1 MAILVL
7 IDRDATNADPE
18 KDARGCYK
26 AGDIVA
32 VHEDTAHDGNL
43 ERNPVQAPW
52 VLIKV
57 AGITKAQAERM
68 LEPERDR
75 DGLDAKTITR
85 RKFRLNPADLPAGVR
100 QTIARDRYYETT
112 LAQVRNFIKNKRT
125 GAAF

>member
-7 IDRDATNADPE
+7 IARDASHADPE

-26 AGDIVA
+26 TGDIVA
-32 VHEDTAHDGNL
+32 VHEDSAHDGNL

-57 AGITKAQAERM
+57 AGITKAQAERV

-85 RKFRLNPADLPAGVR
+85 RRFRLNPADLPLAVQR
-100 QTIARDRYYETT
+100 ALQRDRYYETT

>member
-7 IDRDATNADPE
+7 IDRDATNADPV

-26 AGDIVA
+26 RGDIVA
-32 VHEDTAHDGNL
+32 VHEDSAHDGDIV
-43 ERNPVQAPW
+43 RNPVQAPW

-57 AGITKAQAERM
+57 AGITKAQAERV
-68 LEPERDR
+68 LEPDTERDEA
-75 DGLDAKTITR
+75 DARRLTR

-112 LAQVRNFIKNKRT
+112 LAQVRNFIRNKRT

>member
-1 MAILVL
+1 MAILIL
-7 IDRDATNADPE
+7 IDRDATHENAE

-26 AGDIVA
+26 RGDIVA
-32 VHEDTAHDGNL
+32 VHEDSAHDGDL
-43 ERNPVQAPW
+43 VRNPVSAPW

-57 AGITKAQAERM
+57 AGITKAQAERV
-68 LEPERDR
+68 LEPDMERDEA
-75 DGLDAKTITR
+75 DGRRLTR

-112 LAQVRNFIKNKRT
+112 LAQVRNFIRNKRT

>member
-7 IDRDATNADPE
+7 ITRDASHVDPE

-26 AGDIVA
+26 TGDIVA
-32 VHEDTAHDGNL
+32 VHDDSAHDGDL
-43 ERNPVQAPW
+43 VRNPVQAPW

-57 AGITKAQAERM
+57 AGVTKAQVERAI
-68 LEPERDR
+68 EPEFDA
-75 DGLDAKTITR
+75 DGQDAKIITR

-125 GAAF
+125 GVAF